1 MGRLMI
7 DWGRVAELRDEVGAE
22 NFSEV
27 VSLFLEE
34 ADQATQLPLAPDE
47 ARSLEFLLHFLK
59 GSALNLGFS
68 DLALLC
74 QTGERLAAQGN
85 TSTDLNQIRALYAA
99 SKVAFTAGLDGLA
112 SSAG

>member
-22 NFSEV
+22 NFSEIV
-27 VSLFLEE
+27 ALFLEE
-34 ADQATQLPLAPDE
+34 ADEATQRPLAPGD
-47 ARSLEFLLHFLK
+47 ARSLESLLHFLK

-74 QTGERLAAQGN
+74 QTGERLAAQGD
-85 TSTDLNQIRALYAA
+85 TSTDMTQIRAVYAA
-99 SKVAFTAGLDGLA
+99 SKMAFTAGLDGL
-112 SSAG
+112 STSAA

>member
-22 NFSEV
+22 NFSEIV
-27 VSLFLEE
+27 ALFLEE
-34 ADQATQLPLAPDE
+34 ADEATQRPLVPGD
-47 ARSLEFLLHFLK
+47 ARSLESLLHFLK

-74 QTGERLAAQGN
+74 QRGERLAAQGD
-85 TSTDLNQIRALYAA
+85 TSTDLNQIRAVYAA
-99 SKVAFTAGLDGLA
+99 SKAAFTTGLSGR
-112 SSAG
+112 SNSAA

>member
-7 DWGRVAELRDEVGAE
+7 DWGRVAELRDEVGIE

-34 ADQATQLPLAPDE
+34 ADEATQRPLAPGD
-47 ARSLEFLLHFLK
+47 ARSLESLLHFLK
-59 GSALNLGFS
+59 GSALSLGFS

-74 QTGERLAAQGN
+74 QTGERLAAQGDA
-85 TSTDLNQIRALYAA
+85 STDLNQIRAVYSA
-99 SKVAFTAGLDGLA
+99 SKAAFSAGLDGLGI
-112 SSAG
+112 SAA